1 MLTSFT
7 LIMTATVSPPS
18 NACISVTPFR
28 TWGYI
33 MDATND
39 WKTNAWGKIGSA
51 LTAAEKFWQGKY
63 KGLKCPPLRWGQD
76 GVSARLLTVDDL
88 RAWGL
93 TMRSLSVWSTT
104 CISSIT
110 FERARRRIIEA

>member
-1 MLTSFT
+1 
-7 LIMTATVSPPS
+7 
-18 NACISVTPFR
+18 
-28 TWGYI
+28 

-39 WKTNAWGKIGSA
+39 WKTNARGKIGSA

-88 RAWGL
+88 RAWGVDPAEPL
-93 TMRSLSVWSTT
+93 GMVDYLH
-104 CISSIT
+104 IT
-110 FERARRRIIEA
+110 NNLRKG